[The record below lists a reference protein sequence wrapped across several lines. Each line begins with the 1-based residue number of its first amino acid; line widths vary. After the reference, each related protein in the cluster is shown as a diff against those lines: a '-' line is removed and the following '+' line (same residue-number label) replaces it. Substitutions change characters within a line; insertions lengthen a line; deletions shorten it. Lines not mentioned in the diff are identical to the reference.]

1 MKKVIQLW
9 KSWTYTKN
17 LLKRVKN
24 IIMSRILNGFN
35 FKLCTAFYNPNKQ
48 NNLGYVTILDKGLES
63 TKINFLVDGKPCVIE
78 INEDEFINDILE
90 IKIDEWN
97 NRGYEDIHEDAW
109 MWQIEILYDDKKIIS
124 GGIGGFPKDFSNFMD
139 LLHDKYGLTYS
150 QLDKVIRRKGKEFKT
165 KWWHRG
171 TKIIPYSEIV
181 QILNISLETY
191 SLETF

>member
-1 MKKVIQLW
+1 
-9 KSWTYTKN
+9 
-17 LLKRVKN
+17 
-24 IIMSRILNGFN
+24 MSRILNGFR
-35 FKLCTAFYNPNKQ
+35 FKLCTSFHDHV
-48 NNLGYVTILDKGLES
+48 GYQAILDKGLES

-90 IKIDEWN
+90 IKIDELN

-150 QLDKVIRRKGKEFKT
+150 QLDKVIQRKGKEFKT

-181 QILNISLETY
+181 QILNILLETY